1 MTCAKPGQPLS
12 PILTSP
18 AGREEMGA
26 GDAEDE
32 GEVVRGEADGEESR
46 SQVGEDAEEAQKP
59 RVSRKPCAPSQKELD
74 GH

>member
-1 MTCAKPGQPLS
+1 
-12 PILTSP
+12 
-18 AGREEMGA
+18 MGA
-26 GDAEDE
+26 GDAEE
-32 GEVVRGEADGEESR
+32 AGQVVRGEAEERESR

>member
-1 MTCAKPGQPLS
+1 MTCATPGQPLS
-12 PILTSP
+12 PIPTSP
-18 AGREEMGA
+18 VGREEMGA
-26 GDAEDE
+26 GDAEE
-32 GEVVRGEADGEESR
+32 AGQVVRGEAEERESR